1 MNRINTLFRTKQN
14 NILSVYFTAGHPTL
28 NSAPVIIKALA
39 DAGADMVEI
48 GMPFSDPIA
57 DGPVIQSSSS
67 VALKNGMSL
76 KLLFQ
81 QLQHIR
87 KEVQI
92 PLLLMGYLNPVLQYG
107 MENFCR
113 DCAAV
118 GIDGVILPDLPL
130 EIFETNSFETD
141 SKSGSYNNL
150 KDLFSAHNLH
160 NIFLI
165 SPQTAEDRIRRIDAA
180 SGGFVYMVASSSTT
194 GIKGAFQPNQIE
206 YFQRIKDMKLKNPAL
221 AGFGISNHE
230 SFETVCRY
238 AQGAIIGSAFVNML
252 SGSKDIGGDISNFV
266 SDIKKAQ

>member
-14 NILSVYFTAGHPTL
+14 NILSVYFTAGHP
-28 NSAPVIIKALA
+28 NVDSAPVIIKALA
-39 DAGADMVEI
+39 DSGVDMVEI

-57 DGPVIQSSSS
+57 DGPVIQGSSSI
-67 VALKNGMSL
+67 ALKNGMSL
-76 KLLFQ
+76 KLLFH
-81 QLQHIR
+81 QLHNIR
-87 KEVQI
+87 KEVEI

-130 EIFETNSFETD
+130 EVFDNNSFETG
-141 SKSGSYNNL
+141 SKPGSYNNL
-150 KDLFSAHNLH
+150 KELFSAHNLH

-165 SPQTAEDRIRRIDAA
+165 SPHTAEDRIRKIDAG

-194 GIKGAFQPNQIE
+194 GIKGAFRQDQLD

-221 AGFGISNHE
+221 AGFGISNHKN
-230 SFETVCRY
+230 FETVCRY
-238 AQGAIIGSAFVNML
+238 AHGAIIGSAFVNML

-266 SDIKKAQ
+266 SNIKKGK